1 MLKKL
6 LIMGAGFLTVL
17 QLQGGGTGEIPVCTY
32 DKLSNEGLSRSIEVL
47 RPLKQSEAEYLA
59 GRQALLCMIG
69 DSVTWA
75 QAGDHFRCEFLKL
88 FPQLAFVGTHTGI
101 LGYSHA
107 GEGGDSSR
115 RLLTRVDDPERI
127 PDAPYYHL
135 LIGVNDA
142 GGAKK
147 DEQSEKVASATVERI
162 VTIVNKLLQRK
173 GTRKLFLGSILPSP
187 FGPNGESTV
196 RERTGSLINAK
207 LRRDFKKFFP
217 SGKVVWIEYEKP
229 LRARLNTW
237 KKRENL
243 RGAHPTAAGY
253 KILASIAVPVLKREM
268 ETTAGSAGKGKI
280 GVGVTNL
287 WHEEKNLSAPLLP
300 GWYILSMTLDKC
312 SEAEFELVSQP
323 TPAKKQFK
331 KRYHLKGK
339 ANSRVEV
346 EFMTGY
352 QGYHYDRA
360 PFEIKLSQG
369 SISQVQIEKMR
380 PLKRASVYG
389 KGHFIDTVSPCAAGE
404 VLQFQGRK
412 GQK

>member
-1 MLKKL
+1 MLKKF
-6 LIMGAGFLTVL
+6 LIIAAGALAVL
-17 QLQGGGTGEIPVCTY
+17 QLQGGGAREIPVCTY
-32 DKLSNEGLSRSIEVL
+32 DKLSNDEVSNTIEVL
-47 RPLKQSEAEYLA
+47 RPLKRSEAEYLA

-75 QAGDHFRCEFLKL
+75 QAGDHFRGEFLKL

-115 RLLTRVDDPERI
+115 RVLTRVNDPERI

-162 VTIVNKLLQRK
+162 VTIVNHLLKRK
-173 GTRKLFLGSILPSP
+173 CTQKLFLGSILPSP
-187 FGPNGESTV
+187 FGPKGESTV

-229 LRARLNTW
+229 LRAQLNNW

-268 ETTAGSAGKGKI
+268 VTPAGTSGKGKI
-280 GVGVTNL
+280 GVEVTNL
-287 WHEEKNLSAPLLP
+287 WDDEKNLSAPLLP
-300 GWYILSMTLDKC
+300 GWYVLSMTLDNC
-312 SEAEFELVSQP
+312 SEAEFELSSQL
-323 TPAKKQFK
+323 TPAKRQFRK
-331 KRYHLKGK
+331 KYLLKGK
-339 ANSRVEV
+339 PNTRVQV
-346 EFMTGY
+346 GFMTGY

-360 PFEIKLSQG
+360 PFSIRLFKG
-369 SISQVQIEKMR
+369 KISQVQIEKMR
-380 PLKRASVYG
+380 PLKGASIYG
-389 KGHFIDTVSPCAAGE
+389 KGSFIDTVSPCAAGE
-404 VLQFQGRK
+404 VLIRK
-412 GQK
+412 NKGK